1 MKFINFLCFFVVFII
16 IASCNNSPKKIV
28 ATTNTN
34 TIHFFS
40 IKDFFLTEIKDVE
53 ATPYFIYKIHT
64 KANGSK
70 DSTSFKKEAF
80 AAFAQQFIVCA
91 VNDLSIKNQY
101 LESVFKD
108 NSTNSIT
115 LNYST
120 LNNALPVQNI
130 DVLLNEETSK
140 VSRIFIRQS
149 LTTADASTTILYS
162 WKANK
167 SCMVT
172 TSTIKKDGTKYTDK
186 QFVNWND
193 K

>member
-1 MKFINFLCFFVVFII
+1 MKFLSFLIPLICVFILS
-16 IASCNNSPKKIV
+16 SCNNSPKKII
-28 ATTNTN
+28 ATTNID

-40 IKDFFLTEIKDVE
+40 IKDFFLAEIKDVE
-53 ATPYFIYKIHT
+53 ATPYFIIQIHT

-80 AAFAQQFIVCA
+80 ANFAQQFIACD
-91 VNDLSIKNQY
+91 VNTSSVKNQY
-101 LESVFKD
+101 IESAFKD

-120 LNNALPVQNI
+120 LNNELPIQNI
-130 DVLLNEETSK
+130 DVLLNEETNK
-140 VSRIFIRQS
+140 VTRIFIRKS
-149 LTTADASTTILYS
+149 VTNTDYSTTILYS

-167 SCMVT
+167 SCMIT
-172 TSTIKKDGTKYTDK
+172 TSIVKKNGTKYTEQ

>member
-1 MKFINFLCFFVVFII
+1 MKLSSFLLPFICFFII
-16 IASCNNSPKKIV
+16 SSCKDSPKKII
-28 ATTNTN
+28 ATTYND

-40 IKDFFLTEIKDVE
+40 IKDFFLSEIKDVE
-53 ATPYFIYKIHT
+53 ATPYFIYQIHT

-70 DSTSFKKEAF
+70 DSTNFKKEAF
-80 AAFAQQFIVCA
+80 TSFAQQFIACD
-91 VNDLSIKNQY
+91 VNSSSTKNQY
-101 LESVFKD
+101 IESAFKD

-120 LNNALPVQNI
+120 LNNALLVQNI
-130 DVLLNEETSK
+130 DVLLNEETNK
-140 VSRIFIRQS
+140 VTRIFVRQS
-149 LTTADASTTILYS
+149 LTNADSSTTILYS

-172 TSTIKKDGTKYTDK
+172 TSIVKKDGTKYTEQ